1 MTLVAYALCGYEQ
14 NNGAEY
20 AYMITILSV
29 IKKIFL
35 GKNRMPGISQ
45 GRKLVSITCAFC
57 RGSGNDPFGIMS
69 YLSTCCVCGGRG
81 IVTTSSPYSR
91 CAHCSGTGA
100 VKTLTCTACMG
111 KGVLPI
117 ITEDTRICPVCC
129 GSGDDQSA
137 SAMYCLR
144 CRGRGYVSLK

>member
-1 MTLVAYALCGYEQ
+1 MAG
-14 NNGAEY
+14 
-20 AYMITILSV
+20 ITIE
-29 IKKIFL
+29 KKR
-35 GKNRMPGISQ
+35 KRISA
-45 GRKLVSITCAFC
+45 TCAFC
-57 RGSGNDPFGIMS
+57 GGSGNDPFGIMS

-81 IVTTSSPYSR
+81 IVTVSSPYSR

-100 VKTLTCTACMG
+100 IKTLTCTACMG

-117 ITEDTRICPVCC
+117 VANDTHKCPTCH
-129 GSGDDQSA
+129 GDGDDHSA

>member
-1 MTLVAYALCGYEQ
+1 
-14 NNGAEY
+14 
-20 AYMITILSV
+20 
-29 IKKIFL
+29 
-35 GKNRMPGISQ
+35 MPGVSRE
-45 GRKLVSITCAFC
+45 GKLVSITCAFC

-69 YLSTCCVCGGRG
+69 HLSKCCVCMGKG
-81 IVTTSSPYSR
+81 I
-91 CAHCSGTGA
+91 

-117 ITEDTRICPVCC
+117 TTEDTRICPVCS
-129 GSGDDQSA
+129 GSGDDHSA

>member
-1 MTLVAYALCGYEQ
+1 MA
-14 NNGAEY
+14 
-20 AYMITILSV
+20 TILS
-29 IKKIFL
+29 IIRKIVL

-45 GRKLVSITCAFC
+45 ERKVVSVTCAFC
-57 RGSGNDPFGIMS
+57 GGSGKDPFGIMS
-69 YLSTCCVCGGRG
+69 HLSECCVCKGKGM
-81 IVTTSSPYSR
+81 VKTLSPYRR

-117 ITEDTRICPVCC
+117 SGEDTRICPVCG

-137 SAMYCLR
+137 SAMYCLQ
-144 CRGRGYVSLK
+144 CRGSGIIPAK

>member
-1 MTLVAYALCGYEQ
+1 MNYH
-14 NNGAEY
+14 GAKY
-20 AYMITILSV
+20 AYMVTIFSV
-29 IKKIFL
+29 IKKFFL
-35 GKNRMPGISQ
+35 GKNRMPGISRE
-45 GRKLVSITCAFC
+45 GKLVSITCAFC

-117 ITEDTRICPVCC
+117 TTEKTRICPVCC

>member
-1 MTLVAYALCGYEQ
+1 MTLVAYALCGYEH
-14 NNGAEY
+14 NNGAKY
-20 AYMITILSV
+20 AYMVTILSV

-35 GKNRMPGISQ
+35 GENRMLGISRE
-45 GRKLVSITCAFC
+45 GKLVSITCAFC
-57 RGSGNDPFGIMS
+57 RGSGSDPFGIMS

-81 IVTTSSPYSR
+81 KVTISTPYRR

-117 ITEDTRICPVCC
+117 TTEDTRICPVCC
-129 GSGDDQSA
+129 GSGDDHSA